1 MAEPAPP
8 AGAPAVELP
17 PVPRTRLSRMAV
29 VLGVFGAVITAGY
42 AALAYTDYEPGTPER
57 DEIPASVRSS
67 PGGYRSFHFWHS
79 GYHGGK

>member
-1 MAEPAPP
+1 MSSPSPRPP
-8 AGAPAVELP
+8 DRPAV
-17 PVPRTRLSRMAV
+17 PRGTFGLGSILAIGFALLV
-29 VLGVFGAVITAGY
+29 VGGY
-42 AALAYTDYEPGTPER
+42 TALATTGLELARPAR